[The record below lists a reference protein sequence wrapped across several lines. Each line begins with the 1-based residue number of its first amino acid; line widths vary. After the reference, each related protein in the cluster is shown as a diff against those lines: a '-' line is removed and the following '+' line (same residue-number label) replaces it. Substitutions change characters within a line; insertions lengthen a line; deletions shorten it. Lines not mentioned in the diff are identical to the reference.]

1 MIDVARTQRKNSAT
15 LLKISDADLIR
26 HEALAYNDG
35 YADAREYG
43 QDGFF
48 MPEEYG
54 AGARESYLQGFHK
67 GLRVFRVHNSLG
79 LRRFD

>member
-1 MIDVARTQRKNSAT
+1 MARQQRSASAS
-15 LLKISDADLIR
+15 LLKISDDDLVR

-48 MPEEYG
+48 MPDEYG
-54 AGARESYLQGFHK
+54 ASSRESYMQGFHR
-67 GLRVFRVHNSLG
+67 GLRVYRVLQ
-79 LRRFD
+79 RRGDR

>member
-1 MIDVARTQRKNSAT
+1 MARTQRAKSAT
-15 LLKISDADLIR
+15 LVKISDADLVR

-48 MPEEYG
+48 MPDEYT
-54 AGARESYLQGFHK
+54 AAAREAYMQAFAR
-67 GLRVFRVHNSLG
+67 GLRVHRVMNSS
-79 LRRFD
+79 R

>member
-1 MIDVARTQRKNSAT
+1 MSRTQRTKSAT
-15 LLKISDADLIR
+15 LLKISDSDLIR

-54 AGARESYLQGFHK
+54 AGAREAYLQGFHK
-67 GLRVFRVHNSLG
+67 GLRVFRVNNPSNT
-79 LRRFD
+79 RRFD

>member
-1 MIDVARTQRKNSAT
+1 MARPQRAKSVT
-15 LLKISDADLIR
+15 LLKVTDEELNR

-48 MPEEYG
+48 MPDEYG
-54 AGARESYLQGFHK
+54 AGAREAYMQGFHK
-67 GLRVFRVHNSLG
+67 GLRVWRVNNAKERHVL
-79 LRRFD
+79 